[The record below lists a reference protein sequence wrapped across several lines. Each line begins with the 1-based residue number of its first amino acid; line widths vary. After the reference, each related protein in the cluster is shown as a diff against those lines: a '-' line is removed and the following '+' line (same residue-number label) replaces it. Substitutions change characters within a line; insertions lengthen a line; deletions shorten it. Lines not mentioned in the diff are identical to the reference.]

1 MAGFPSKRTM
11 SIFSK
16 IIQDSI
22 KQRKEQLDKQKL
34 IEENRRK
41 ELVALAAEADY
52 MLDGRR
58 RKKKGF

>member
-1 MAGFPSKRTM
+1 M

-22 KQRKEQLDKQKL
+22 KQRKEQLNKQKL